1 MELTGWKPMPDERV
15 LEEYPWQAWGA
26 GWAGVVNG
34 ILWLFSE
41 TVIPGPEGKVLLA
54 KYLVFTLLFLV
65 AAAGTWN
72 LRKWGRLAL
81 MATALVDLALF
92 VYSSRVGHNLDFL
105 NILDGTDRKYSLYL
119 TALVYISGP
128 IGDILILAFLGMAGK
143 EFDGEKRRKQD

>member
-1 MELTGWKPMPDERV
+1 MEMTGWKLMPDERV

-41 TVIPGPEGKVLLA
+41 AVIPGPEGKVLLA
-54 KYLVFTLLFLV
+54 KYLVFTVLFLV
-65 AAAGTWN
+65 SAAGTWN
-72 LRKWGRLAL
+72 LRKWGRIAL
-81 MATALVDLALF
+81 MATALADLALF

-105 NILDGTDRKYSLYL
+105 SILDGADRKYSLYL

-128 IGDILILAFLGMAGK
+128 VGDIVMLACLVMAGDA
-143 EFDGEKRRKQD
+143 FNGTKREG